1 MVNPSVARVKAAV
14 IIVVLGSAKCRWP
27 SARFALVEA
36 ATTDDHG
43 PKQQERF
50 DRGSGSTTRG
60 LQPCSGAFAPGAR
73 IGAQMIMICSKANP
87 VIRGRT
93 GRRDPE
99 SANADV

>member
-1 MVNPSVARVKAAV
+1 VNPSVARAKAYV
-14 IIVVLGSAKCRWP
+14 ITVVIGSAVRLL
-27 SARFALVEA
+27 SVLFALVEA

-73 IGAQMIMICSKANP
+73 IGARIIVICSKANT
-87 VIRGRT
+87 VIRGRI
-93 GRRDPE
+93 GRRNPE